1 MDAPDPTGG
10 RALRVAPEA
19 LRRALERREALA
31 EELAREG
38 TDCLRLFHGVAEG
51 ASGLTIDRYGPLVLV
66 QTFREP
72 LAEGEL
78 ERIEG
83 LLRAR
88 SGPAGE
94 PLEIVWNHRGER
106 RGEAFERWHR
116 PPERALAPVACR
128 ELGVRHEVRAR
139 HRGQD
144 PWLFLDLRAGRRL
157 LRELAPGKSVVNF
170 FAYTGGAGLAAAV
183 FGAREVLDVDFSA
196 SALEVARR
204 GARENG
210 VEQRVSFLREDFFP
224 VARQLA
230 GLPVKGRAG
239 GRPYARVEPRRFDVA
254 FLDPPA
260 WSRGPFGAVDVA
272 RDYASLF
279 KPVVLAL
286 EDGGAVVATNHV
298 AEVALEPWLEGLRRT
313 AAKAGRPLRSLEAF
327 GPDADFPS
335 FDARPPLKIALARV

>member
-1 MDAPDPTGG
+1 MEAPETTGDVT
-10 RALRVAPEA
+10 LRVAPSLLE
-19 LRRALERREALA
+19 RALERRADLVQA
-31 EELAREG
+31 LAREG

-51 ASGLTIDRYGPLVLV
+51 ASGLAIDRYGPLVLV
-66 QTFREP
+66 QTFRAP
-72 LAEGEL
+72 LADGEL
-78 ERIEG
+78 ERIEAV
-83 LLRAR
+83 LRAR
-88 SGPAGE
+88 LAGAFE
-94 PLEIVWNHRGER
+94 LVWNHRGKAKHEP
-106 RGEAFERWHR
+106 FERWHR
-116 PPERALAPVACR
+116 PGERALASVACR
-128 ELGVRHEVRAR
+128 ELGVVHEVRAR

-157 LRELAPGKSVVNF
+157 LRGLAAGKSVVNF

-204 GARENG
+204 GARANG
-210 VEQRVSFLREDFFP
+210 VEDRVSFLEEDFFP

-239 GRPYARVEPRRFDVA
+239 GRRYARVAPRRFDVA

-279 KPVVLAL
+279 KPVLLLL

-298 AEVALEPWLEGLRRT
+298 AEVGLEAWLEGLSRT
-313 AAKAGRPLRSLEAF
+313 AAKAGRPLRTLEAF
-327 GPDADFPS
+327 APDADFPS